1 MQVPM
6 QLPMQLPVN
15 TFRDALRAGRPQ
27 IGLWVGLADA
37 NAAEA
42 LAGTGFDW
50 LLLDGEHAPNDP
62 RSVLDQLRA
71 VAPYP
76 VHPVVRVVEGQ
87 VALVKQYLDIGA
99 QTLLVPMV
107 DTAEH
112 AALMV
117 RAMRYAPDGIR
128 GMGAALAR
136 ASRWNQID
144 DYVNR
149 ANEQMCLLVQAETT
163 LAMRNLAAIAEVEG
177 VDGVFFGPADL
188 SASMGFRGQPTHA
201 EVQRAIFEG
210 IATVRAA
217 GKAPGIL
224 TSDRALAQQYLDA
237 GALFVAVGV
246 DTSLLVRAAHDLAL
260 SYKVGATKNET
271 PPSAAPRSTPY

>member
-1 MQVPM
+1 MQMP
-6 QLPMQLPVN
+6 QN
-15 TFRDALRAGRPQ
+15 HFKAALQAGRAQ

-42 LAGTGFDW
+42 LAGTGYDW
-50 LLLDGEHAPNDP
+50 LLIDGEHAPNDP

-71 VAPYP
+71 MAPYA
-76 VHPVVRVVEGQ
+76 VQPVVRPVVGD
-87 VALVKQYLDIGA
+87 VALVKQYLDVGA

-107 DTAEH
+107 DTAEQ

-117 RAMRYAPDGIR
+117 RAMRYAPAGIR

-136 ASRWNQID
+136 ASRYNQVEGYLQQAD
-144 DYVNR
+144 
-149 ANEQMCLLVQAETT
+149 AQMCLLVQAETT
-163 LAMRNLAAIAEVEG
+163 TAMHNLQAIAETEG

-188 SASMGFRGQPTHA
+188 SASMGYPGQSDHPDV
-201 EVQRAIFEG
+201 VQAMLDG
-210 IATVRAA
+210 ISTVRAA

-224 TSDRALAQQYLDA
+224 MPDVVQARRYLDA

-246 DTSLLVRAAHDLAL
+246 DVSLLVQAARALAQQF
-260 SYKVGATKNET
+260 K
-271 PPSAAPRSTPY
+271 P